1 MKPYIEDL
9 KKLKHKLINESDFS
23 IIANYFFDIV
33 EQHPIIK
40 NAKIVKNKILIQAV
54 MAVGESYFN
63 GKVIASQPRIL
74 HVNNTNFYHGAVMLN
89 DCLSVFCYFEDLK
102 KGMLSIHD
110 GNKDKVIHVRI
121 TGTVIG
127 KNKTYVDPYD
137 KTTPTVH

>member
-23 IIANYFFDIV
+23 IIANYFMDIV
-33 EQHPIIK
+33 EQHPIIS
-40 NAKIVKNKILIQAV
+40 NAKIVKNKSLMNVV

-63 GKVIASQPRIL
+63 GKVIVSQSRIM
-74 HVNNTNFYHGAVMLN
+74 HVKNTNFYHGTVMLN

-110 GNKDKVIHVRI
+110 SNKDKLFHVRI

-127 KNKTYVDPYD
+127 KNKTYVDPYE
-137 KTTPTVH
+137 KNTPTVH